1 MDSRVPVRNCTQN
14 CLRSVRELKNELRR
28 LANLI
33 ADEEDDFCEIEVFD
47 RLSSTVSAL
56 RRLKFDLEEKNSK
69 KSSKPKRPLS
79 EKLESL
85 SVPECFLCPISSEIM
100 TDPVML
106 ATGQTYDRPYIQTW
120 LDADHRTCPKTQ
132 QVLPHVILT
141 PNYLVRSMIEQWC
154 ESQGLDYPSRT
165 STVQGDGI
173 MPHDI
178 KYLNILLDKLSGHF
192 QSQRREAVR
201 ELRALTKKKHSH
213 RVFLGE
219 PRTIALLI
227 PLLQSDDAETQEH
240 TVTAFFNLSI
250 HEANKALIAKEGAI
264 EPVVKVLRS
273 GHTMAARENAAATLF
288 SLSALDENKAK
299 IGASGAIPALVELL
313 QDGKSRGKKDAASA
327 LFNLCISHENRGT
340 AVKTGLVAVL
350 FKMIGNEKDGMRDES
365 LAILALLAGHREG
378 AAAIAEI
385 AGFIPILMAFIKKT
399 TSSASASASASA
411 SSTSHSTEN
420 AVVILAALC
429 GHDPSIV
436 KELRSNDGYLKA
448 LVSLSMGSSP
458 SRSRRKAAAIV
469 ERINKQ
475 LRSVTI

>member
-1 MDSRVPVRNCTQN
+1 
-14 CLRSVRELKNELRR
+14 
-28 LANLI
+28 
-33 ADEEDDFCEIEVFD
+33 
-47 RLSSTVSAL
+47 
-56 RRLKFDLEEKNSK
+56 
-69 KSSKPKRPLS
+69 
-79 EKLESL
+79 
-85 SVPECFLCPISSEIM
+85 
-100 TDPVML
+100 ML
-106 ATGQTYDRPYIQTW
+106 T
-120 LDADHRTCPKTQ
+120 
-132 QVLPHVILT
+132 
-141 PNYLVRSMIEQWC
+141 
-154 ESQGLDYPSRT
+154 
-165 STVQGDGI
+165 
-173 MPHDI
+173 
-178 KYLNILLDKLSGHF
+178 
-192 QSQRREAVR
+192 
-201 ELRALTKKKHSH
+201 
-213 RVFLGE
+213 
-219 PRTIALLI
+219 

-264 EPVVKVLRS
+264 EPVVKVLCS

-299 IGASGAIPALVELL
+299 IGASGAIKALVELL

-327 LFNLCISHENRGT
+327 LFNLCISHKNRGA

-399 TSSASASASASA
+399 TSSASASASAS
-411 SSTSHSTEN
+411 STSHSTKN